1 METTILFI
9 MINIAI
15 VSHGQP
21 MKDTDD
27 THIHVYL
34 PPENNQVQGTFPEN
48 ADAFNIVLPGSPMHY
63 WLMLIKSGPFR
74 FWNFV
79 SHFMGN
85 VTFTFSL
92 IEFCLNLQSK
102 NWET

>member
-1 METTILFI
+1 M
-9 MINIAI
+9 NG
-15 VSHGQP
+15 VQ
-21 MKDTDD
+21 DTDD

-34 PPENNQVQGTFPEN
+34 PPDKNQGTFPEN
-48 ADAFNIVLPGSPMHY
+48 ADGLNIVLPGSPMHY
-63 WLMLIKSGPFR
+63 WLMLIKSGQFR

-92 IEFCLNLQSK
+92 IEFC
-102 NWET
+102 